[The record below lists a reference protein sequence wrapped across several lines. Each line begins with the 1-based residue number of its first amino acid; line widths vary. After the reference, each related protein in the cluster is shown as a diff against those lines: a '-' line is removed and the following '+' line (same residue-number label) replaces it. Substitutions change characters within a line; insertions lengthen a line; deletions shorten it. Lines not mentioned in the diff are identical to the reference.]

1 MSFESDI
8 LRDLWANLRAQ
19 AAEIVAQRVT
29 QLKLRIETVQ
39 QQLDRARQQT
49 RDLPQVI
56 AELSAELEAWR
67 LFNLT
72 DEPPFKIPGYMK
84 EPLEDK

>member
-19 AAEIVAQRVT
+19 AAEVIAQRVT
-29 QLKLRIETVQ
+29 QLKLRIEALQ

-49 RDLPQVI
+49 LELPGAI
-56 AELSAELEAWR
+56 AELSTELEAWR

-72 DEPPFKIPGYMK
+72 DEPPFKIPGYVK
-84 EPLEDK
+84 EPE

>member
-19 AAEIVAQRVT
+19 AAEVIAQRVT
-29 QLKLRIETVQ
+29 QLKLCIETLQ

-49 RDLPQVI
+49 LELPKAI
-56 AELSAELEAWR
+56 ADLSAELEAWR
-67 LFNLT
+67 LFSLT
-72 DEPPFKIPGYMK
+72 DEPPFKIPGYVK
-84 EPLEDK
+84 EAE